1 MSQSDTIKM
10 MLIAVAAILLMV
22 SNAFAQTA
30 RRYLETID
38 IKDLCIAYSE
48 NRQGFWLA
56 SVMDPDGY
64 LHTVIEGSLIGKNN
78 GRIKKITNH
87 TVEVREL
94 IWRQDESTADWVERP
109 LTLQVACP
117 MIPPRA
123 NAPSDGS
130 YIRWLGFAKAG
141 KEPTTERRFIIH
153 FGISVGD
160 CRLWRWVYGEN
171 NGAVEPATSEEAKE
185 LKEHYGGDA
194 IRCPTQR

>member
-1 MSQSDTIKM
+1 MSQSDTIKT
-10 MLIAVAAILLMV
+10 MLIAVAAILLMA
-22 SNAFAQTA
+22 SNAFAEA
-30 RRYLETID
+30 SRDYLETID

-48 NRQGFWLA
+48 NRQGFWIA
-56 SVMDPDGY
+56 RVMDPDGY
-64 LHTVIEGSLIGKNN
+64 LHTVTEGSLIGKNY
-78 GRIKKITNH
+78 GRIRKITNH
-87 TVEVREL
+87 TVEVREI
-94 IWRQDESTADWVERP
+94 IWRQDESTRDWVERP

-153 FGISVGD
+153 FGFSVGD

-171 NGAVEPATSEEAKE
+171 DGAVEPATSEEAKE
-185 LKEHYGGDA
+185 LKERYADA
-194 IRCPTQR
+194 FRCPTQR

>member
-1 MSQSDTIKM
+1 MSQSDTIKTM
-10 MLIAVAAILLMV
+10 MIAVAAILLMA
-22 SNAFAQTA
+22 SNAFAQSA

-48 NRQGFWLA
+48 NRQGFWIA
-56 SVMDPDGY
+56 SVEDPDGY
-64 LHTVIEGSLIGKNN
+64 LHTVTEGSLIGKNN
-78 GRIKKITNH
+78 GRIRKITND

-94 IWRQDESTADWVERP
+94 IWRQDESTGDWVERP

-153 FGISVGD
+153 FGFSVGD

-185 LKEHYGGDA
+185 LKERFGDA
-194 IRCPTQR
+194 ALSAPRCQ